1 MLERDVSHEPL
12 DLALETGSLR
22 LHRCGPAD
30 GPLVLCVPGL
40 SSNGRAFDLLAERLA
55 EEGRHVVAMDL
66 RGRGLSAAT
75 PAGTYGWPSHA
86 RDVVATAAR
95 LSDAPVDLVG
105 HSMGAFV
112 GMQAAALAPARVRR
126 LVLVDAVGPPEPQTV
141 AAIRRAVER
150 LGALYASA
158 DEYVARVREV
168 GSVVP
173 WSERWERAFRY
184 ELVDVEGGVRSR
196 TDRSAVLEDLAY
208 GEAHDPRELWDGLGV
223 PVLLVRS
230 ALPILPGQ
238 GFVVSAADRDAFV
251 ARVPGAEVVEIAAN
265 HYGVMTHE
273 ETAHAVARFLR

>member
-1 MLERDVSHEPL
+1 MSPSTSRSRS
-12 DLALETGSLR
+12 GSLR
-22 LHRCGPAD
+22 LHRFGPPD
-30 GPLVLCVPGL
+30 GRLVLCVPGL
-40 SSNGRAFDLLAERLA
+40 SSNGCAFDLIAERLA
-55 EEGRHVVAMDL
+55 DEGRQVVALDL
-66 RGRGLSAAT
+66 RGRGLSATTA
-75 PAGTYGWPSHA
+75 AGTYGWPSHA
-86 RDVVATAAR
+86 RDVMAAAGR
-95 LSDAPVDLVG
+95 LSDAPVDLIG

-126 LVLVDAVGPPEPQTV
+126 LVLIDAVGPPEPQTV

-150 LGALYASA
+150 LGALYPSA
-158 DEYVARVREV
+158 EEYLARVREI

-196 TDRSAVLEDLAY
+196 TDRTAVLEDLAY
-208 GEAHDPRELWDGLGV
+208 GEAHDPRELWQGLGV

-238 GFVVSAADRDAFV
+238 GFVVSAADRDAFA

-273 ETAHAVARFLR
+273 GAASAIVHFLR

>member
-1 MLERDVSHEPL
+1 MHHEPF
-12 DLALETGSLR
+12 DLALASGGLR
-22 LHRCGPAD
+22 AHRSGPPE

-40 SSNGRAFDLLAERLA
+40 SSNGRAFDHLAERLA
-55 EEGRHVVAMDL
+55 GDGRQVIAMDL

-75 PAGTYGWPSHA
+75 PAGTYGWPNHA
-86 RDVVATAAR
+86 RDVLEAAAL

-112 GMQAAALAPARVRR
+112 GMQAAAIAPGRVRR

-141 AAIRRAVER
+141 ETIRRAVER
-150 LGALYASA
+150 LGATYPST
-158 DEYVARVREV
+158 DDYVDRVRQV

-184 ELVDVEGGVRSR
+184 ELVDVEGGVRAR

-208 GEAHDPRELWDGLGV
+208 GEAHDPRELWAGV
-223 PVLLVRS
+223 AVPALLVRS

-238 GFVVSAADRDAFV
+238 GFVVSAADRDAFI

-265 HYGVMTHE
+265 HYGVMTHDA
-273 ETAHAVARFLR
+273 TASAIARFLR

>member
-1 MLERDVSHEPL
+1 VHPEPL
-12 DLALETGSLR
+12 DLALASGTLR
-22 LHRCGPAD
+22 VHRSGPRE
-30 GPLVLCVPGL
+30 GRLVLCVPGL

-55 EEGRHVVAMDL
+55 DDGRPVAAVDL
-66 RGRGLSAAT
+66 RGRGLSATT
-75 PAGTYGWPSHA
+75 PPGTYGWLNHA
-86 RDVVATAAR
+86 HDVVAAAGL
-95 LSDAPVDLVG
+95 LSEAPFDLIG

-112 GMQAAALAPARVRR
+112 GMQAAELAPARVRR
-126 LVLVDAVGPPEPQTV
+126 LVLVDAVGPPEPETG

-150 LGALYASA
+150 LGATYGSA
-158 DEYVARVREV
+158 EEYLARVREV

-173 WSERWERAFRY
+173 WSARWERAFRY

-208 GEAHDPRELWDGLGV
+208 GEAHDPRELWGSIGV
-223 PVLLVRS
+223 PALLVRS

-238 GFVVSAADRDAFV
+238 GFVVSPADRDAFV

-273 ETAHAVARFLR
+273 ETASAIARFLS